1 MKGVGELIRLEPVEY
16 SGAHTGG
23 LYRRRQVESLMK
35 LSARRA
41 CAQSVAW
48 IAEAIEECIGDDE
61 QIAREA
67 VVALAGLVRAEYS
80 DMLERLDLAAE
91 IDPRLTAD
99 GSPLTELPTSA
110 NTPAK
115 AGRGRSIGPA
125 PQAGGRDLPTAHRSR
140 LTAHGVSHGR

>member
-1 MKGVGELIRLEPVEY
+1 MKGLNALIKLEPVEY
-16 SGAHTGG
+16 GGPHTGG

-48 IAEAIEECIGDDE
+48 IADAIEECIGEDE

-80 DMLERLDLAAE
+80 DMLERIDLAADVD
-91 IDPRLTAD
+91 DPRLTAQ
-99 GSPLTELPTSA
+99 GSPLTEE
-110 NTPAK
+110 
-115 AGRGRSIGPA
+115 
-125 PQAGGRDLPTAHRSR
+125 
-140 LTAHGVSHGR
+140 AHGL